1 MTVNEIAEVLRVH
14 RAAVYRMMAEG
25 RLPYK
30 QVSLRTRRVR
40 TSAVK
45 KLLDS
50 MSLRWCASVVHVP
63 ALLRQALAGSQR
75 VPRRTPGR

>member
-1 MTVNEIAEVLRVH
+1 MSEVTSARATGGDALDTDDPFMTVNEIAEVLRVH

-50 MSLRWCASVVHVP
+50 MS
-63 ALLRQALAGSQR
+63 
-75 VPRRTPGR
+75 

>member
-1 MTVNEIAEVLRVH
+1 MSEVTSARATAGDALDTDDPFMTVNEIAEVLRVH

-50 MSLRWCASVVHVP
+50 MS
-63 ALLRQALAGSQR
+63 
-75 VPRRTPGR
+75 